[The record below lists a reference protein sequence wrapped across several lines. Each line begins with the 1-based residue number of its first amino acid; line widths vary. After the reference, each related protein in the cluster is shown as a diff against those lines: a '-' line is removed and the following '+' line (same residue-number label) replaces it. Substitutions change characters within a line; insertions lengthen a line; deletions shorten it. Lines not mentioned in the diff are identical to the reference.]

1 MMMKEDIVKQ
11 IIKDVGGSEN
21 INNAWHCMTRL
32 RFDLKDEKKV
42 DYTALEKIPKVVGT
56 KYQSN
61 QLQVVI
67 GTDVADY
74 YAPLAKELGLDEK
87 NQESSEKKALSRC
100 LWIQSP
106 VYSDQL
112 FQQSLGQ
119 E

>member
-1 MMMKEDIVKQ
+1 M
-11 IIKDVGGSEN
+11 
-21 INNAWHCMTRL
+21 
-32 RFDLKDEKKV
+32 
-42 DYTALEKIPKVVGT
+42 
-56 KYQSN
+56 
-61 QLQVVI
+61 VI

-87 NQESSEKKALSRC
+87 SQESSEKKALSRC